1 MEFVTKYQK
10 ERVRSNAGSRMQP
23 QYKMTVNKETGAH
36 ELKQKGEINLYA
48 QIQSFK
54 NSTDVN
60 YILER
65 FARGD
70 ESALSKVQGVYGDFT
85 EMPKTLAELSQRVL
99 DAQTLFDNLP
109 LDVREQFGFNPS
121 VFFASI
127 GSEKFNTIFADKNS
141 TLKPVVPDPVQVQ
154 ETQVVNTG
162 KETIVNE

>member
-60 YILER
+60 YILEK

-99 DAQTLFDNLP
+99 DARTLFDNLP
-109 LDVREQFGFNPS
+109 LDVREQFDFNPS

-127 GSEKFNTIFADKNS
+127 GSDKFNAIFADKNS
-141 TLKPVVPDPVQVQ
+141 TPQPVVPDPVKVQ
-154 ETQVVNTG
+154 EQQVTVTKG
-162 KETIVNE
+162 EPVNE